1 MALRTTVRTITLT
14 RIANGTI
21 RIFRKVCEAIVR
33 TIARGH
39 SLALPAR
46 VSGLYWK
53 FGQWYLICHFG
64 GVEHPGGDPKMPQF
78 GWRQKYGAFEKGG
91 QINEEIQPK
100 ISIPINTKK
109 IKDIKSKKKTEQL
122 NKTEKKKFE
131 VTKYQAKSSFNI
143 TKFLSYILVSIITFV
158 ALIILIDTFKSVLYV
173 VFPGLE
179 LIIFSLFE
187 TLKDIQLF
195 IKDLI

>member
-1 MALRTTVRTITLT
+1 MIIECINCSKIFDVNSDLIPSTGRTIQCGSC
-14 RIANGTI
+14 NHVW
-21 RIFRKVCEAIVR
+21 FFNPNKVN
-33 TIARGH
+33 
-39 SLALPAR
+39 L
-46 VSGLYWK
+46 K
-53 FGQWYLICHFG
+53 
-64 GVEHPGGDPKMPQF
+64 
-78 GWRQKYGAFEKGG
+78 
-91 QINEEIQPK
+91 INEEIQPK
-100 ISIPINTKK
+100 ISIPINNKK
-109 IKDIKSKKKTEQL
+109 IKDIKPKKKTEQL

-179 LIIFSLFE
+179 LMIFSLFE

>member
-1 MALRTTVRTITLT
+1 MIIECINCSKIFDVNSDLIPSTGRTIQCGSCNHVWFFNPNK
-14 RIANGTI
+14 ANL
-21 RIFRKVCEAIVR
+21 K
-33 TIARGH
+33 
-39 SLALPAR
+39 
-46 VSGLYWK
+46 
-53 FGQWYLICHFG
+53 
-64 GVEHPGGDPKMPQF
+64 
-78 GWRQKYGAFEKGG
+78 
-91 QINEEIQPK
+91 INEEIQPK
-100 ISIPINTKK
+100 ISIPINNKN
-109 IKDIKSKKKTEQL
+109 IKDIKSKKKNEQL

>member
-1 MALRTTVRTITLT
+1 MIIECINCSKIFDVNSDLIPSTGRTIQCGSCNHVWFFNPNK
-14 RIANGTI
+14 ANL
-21 RIFRKVCEAIVR
+21 K
-33 TIARGH
+33 
-39 SLALPAR
+39 
-46 VSGLYWK
+46 
-53 FGQWYLICHFG
+53 
-64 GVEHPGGDPKMPQF
+64 
-78 GWRQKYGAFEKGG
+78 
-91 QINEEIQPK
+91 INEEIQPK

-109 IKDIKSKKKTEQL
+109 IKDIKSNKKTEQL

-143 TKFLSYILVSIITFV
+143 TKLLSYILVSIISFI

-179 LIIFSLFE
+179 LMIFSLFE

>member
-1 MALRTTVRTITLT
+1 MIIECINCSKIFDVNSDLIPSTGRTIQCGSC
-14 RIANGTI
+14 NHVW
-21 RIFRKVCEAIVR
+21 FFNPNKVN
-33 TIARGH
+33 
-39 SLALPAR
+39 LKL
-46 VSGLYWK
+46 K
-53 FGQWYLICHFG
+53 
-64 GVEHPGGDPKMPQF
+64 
-78 GWRQKYGAFEKGG
+78 
-91 QINEEIQPK
+91 EEIQPRV
-100 ISIPINTKK
+100 SIPINNQK
-109 IKDIKSKKKTEQL
+109 IEDIKPKKKTDNL

-131 VTKYQAKSSFNI
+131 VTKYRAKSSLSI

>member
-1 MALRTTVRTITLT
+1 MIIECINCSKIFDVNSDLIPSTGRTIQCGSC
-14 RIANGTI
+14 NHVW
-21 RIFRKVCEAIVR
+21 FFNPNKVN
-33 TIARGH
+33 
-39 SLALPAR
+39 LKL
-46 VSGLYWK
+46 K
-53 FGQWYLICHFG
+53 
-64 GVEHPGGDPKMPQF
+64 
-78 GWRQKYGAFEKGG
+78 
-91 QINEEIQPK
+91 EEIQPRV
-100 ISIPINTKK
+100 SIPINNQK
-109 IKDIKSKKKTEQL
+109 IEDIKPKKKTDNL

-143 TKFLSYILVSIITFV
+143 TKLLSYILVSIISFV

>member
-1 MALRTTVRTITLT
+1 MIIECTNCSKIFDVNSDLIPSTGRTIQCGSCNHVWFFNPNK
-14 RIANGTI
+14 ANFKI
-21 RIFRKVCEAIVR
+21 
-33 TIARGH
+33 
-39 SLALPAR
+39 S
-46 VSGLYWK
+46 
-53 FGQWYLICHFG
+53 
-64 GVEHPGGDPKMPQF
+64 
-78 GWRQKYGAFEKGG
+78 
-91 QINEEIQPK
+91 EEIQPK
-100 ISIPINTKK
+100 ISIPINNKK

-131 VTKYQAKSSFNI
+131 VTKYQAKSSLSI

>member
-1 MALRTTVRTITLT
+1 MIIECINCSKIFDVNSDLIPSTGRTIQCGSCNHVWFFNPNK
-14 RIANGTI
+14 ANL
-21 RIFRKVCEAIVR
+21 K
-33 TIARGH
+33 
-39 SLALPAR
+39 
-46 VSGLYWK
+46 
-53 FGQWYLICHFG
+53 
-64 GVEHPGGDPKMPQF
+64 
-78 GWRQKYGAFEKGG
+78 
-91 QINEEIQPK
+91 INEEIQPK

-109 IKDIKSKKKTEQL
+109 IKDIKSNKKTEQL

-143 TKFLSYILVSIITFV
+143 TKLLSYILVSIITFV

-179 LIIFSLFE
+179 LMIFSLFE

>member
-1 MALRTTVRTITLT
+1 MIIECINCSKIFDVNSDLIPSTGRTIQCGSCNHVWFFNPTK
-14 RIANGTI
+14 ANL
-21 RIFRKVCEAIVR
+21 K
-33 TIARGH
+33 
-39 SLALPAR
+39 
-46 VSGLYWK
+46 
-53 FGQWYLICHFG
+53 
-64 GVEHPGGDPKMPQF
+64 
-78 GWRQKYGAFEKGG
+78 
-91 QINEEIQPK
+91 INEEIQPK
-100 ISIPINTKK
+100 ISIPINNKK
-109 IKDIKSKKKTEQL
+109 IKDIKPKKKTEQL

-179 LIIFSLFE
+179 LVIFSLFE

>member
-1 MALRTTVRTITLT
+1 MIIECINCSKKFDVNSDLIPSTGRTIQCGSCNHVWFFNPNKTNL
-14 RIANGTI
+14 
-21 RIFRKVCEAIVR
+21 K
-33 TIARGH
+33 
-39 SLALPAR
+39 
-46 VSGLYWK
+46 
-53 FGQWYLICHFG
+53 
-64 GVEHPGGDPKMPQF
+64 
-78 GWRQKYGAFEKGG
+78 
-91 QINEEIQPK
+91 INEEIQPN
-100 ISIPINTKK
+100 ISIPINNK
-109 IKDIKSKKKTEQL
+109 INKNIKTKKKTDQL
-122 NKTEKKKFE
+122 NKTENKKFE

-179 LIIFSLFE
+179 LMIFSLFE

>member
-1 MALRTTVRTITLT
+1 MIIECINCSKIFDVNSDLIPSTGRTIQCGSCNHVWFFNPNK
-14 RIANGTI
+14 ANL
-21 RIFRKVCEAIVR
+21 KV
-33 TIARGH
+33 
-39 SLALPAR
+39 
-46 VSGLYWK
+46 
-53 FGQWYLICHFG
+53 
-64 GVEHPGGDPKMPQF
+64 
-78 GWRQKYGAFEKGG
+78 
-91 QINEEIQPK
+91 NEEIQSK
-100 ISIPINTKK
+100 ISIPINNKK
-109 IKDIKSKKKTEQL
+109 IKDIKPKKKTEQL
-122 NKTEKKKFE
+122 NKTEKNKFE

-143 TKFLSYILVSIITFV
+143 TKLLSYILVSIISFV